1 MSIGPNI
8 IAVLV
13 HGRGSTRSSKIGC
26 VRELD
31 DEFKLTLMRRQIGHA
46 NICIAARLFKMR
58 FLFGLY

>member
-13 HGRGSTRSSKIGC
+13 HGRGSTRSSKVGC

-31 DEFKLTLMRRQIGHA
+31 DELTLMRRQTGHA
-46 NICIAARLFKMR
+46 NICIAAHLFKMR